1 MKRSRNRSTTPE
13 MSAGRRRF
21 LAGFVAAT
29 ATVSV
34 AKQLGAQTGNGS
46 LRLYSWPDYTGSS
59 TLADFTA
66 SSGISVSVDF
76 YDNSDE
82 MLRTISGAEHR
93 YDIIIA
99 SYDYIEEMIG
109 KGLLLPLDHSHIP
122 NIANLYPVFRDAIF
136 DPGRRYSMPFLWGT
150 QGICFRRSA
159 LSEVPESWGILLDSD
174 VYSGRIALPGPDTL
188 GLALKYLGYSYNS
201 VDPGELE
208 AAGALLI
215 RQKSHV
221 KAFVGP
227 DGIDLLASGDVDLA
241 VGWNSEALGLMEEDD
256 DIDYRVPAE
265 GGLLWQDCVCIPRS
279 ASNPSDAHRLINY
292 SLEAEVGAA
301 IAEDLWYA
309 TPNRAAVALL
319 PKAYR
324 EDHAIFPGMEIIKR
338 CEPALNLGEAGTRLR
353 DQVWQRVLEA

>member
-1 MKRSRNRSTTPE
+1 MERSRNRGTT
-13 MSAGRRRF
+13 SDVSVGRRHF
-21 LAGFVAAT
+21 LAGTVAAT
-29 ATVSV
+29 ATVSF
-34 AKQLGAQTGNGS
+34 AKRLAAQTGSGS
-46 LRLYSWPDYTGSS
+46 LRLYSWPDYTGTS
-59 TLADFTA
+59 TLADFKA

-82 MLRTISGAEHR
+82 MLRTISGADHP
-93 YDIIIA
+93 YDIVIA
-99 SYDYIEEMIG
+99 SYDYIEEMIR
-109 KGLLLPLDHSHIP
+109 KGLLLPLDRGRIP
-122 NIANLYPVFRDAIF
+122 NIANLYPVFNDAVF
-136 DPGRRYSMPFLWGT
+136 DPGRRYSTPFLWGT

-159 LSEVPESWGILLDSD
+159 VSAIPDSWRVLLESD
-174 VYSGRIALPGPDTL
+174 VYSGRMALPGPDTL

-227 DGIDLLASGDVDLA
+227 EGVELLAKGDVDLA
-241 VGWNSEALGLMEEDD
+241 VGWNSEALRLMEEDE
-256 DIDYRVPAE
+256 DIDYRVPRE

-279 ASNPSDAHRLINY
+279 ASNPNGAHRLIDY
-292 SLEAEVGAA
+292 SLEAEVAAA
-301 IAEDLWYA
+301 IAEELWYA

-324 EDHAIFPGMEIIKR
+324 EDHTIFPGMEIIKR
-338 CEPALNLGEAGTRLR
+338 CEPALDLGEAGTRLR
-353 DQVWQRVLEA
+353 NQIWRRVSEA